1 MKLPSWTASHVEQ
14 YCDMIWK
21 YIFMPASLVHFEL
34 AGSLRYATDV
44 IPSAASGDDAL
55 SAPWTVDTWLET
67 LFRYRVGF
75 QPSLDEPAIA
85 CAANF
90 GVATMKKRSAPLAL
104 TAAVCELTSA
114 PFASYDSLSTI
125 MVLGLAP
132 SPVVRPLT

>member
-85 CAANF
+85 CAANVG
-90 GVATMKKRSAPLAL
+90 GVRLVRLLVDDHGARLGTQPGRQ
-104 TAAVCELTSA
+104 AV
-114 PFASYDSLSTI
+114 D
-125 MVLGLAP
+125 VVH
-132 SPVVRPLT
+132 PVVVVLVQDADLGVRVV